1 MRAIRR
7 LSVLVPGVLGVLVA
21 LAAAGCADPSLEP
34 EADELRSELH
44 DLPGVASVDL
54 DYTAPITL
62 DSGKVAVTVRMD
74 RDAGT
79 DRVAEVVETAYDAFR
94 GTHHGEEADLAL
106 RVGRSSVALRS
117 FEPEAEV
124 AAVGDAV
131 RTGLAAAPAGGSVAI
146 DLTTQR
152 VPRGDHVAGTY
163 VVTLPPGSTGTDVP
177 AFLTELAAEH
187 ADDPLIGW
195 GAAAADGSAL
205 TYDHGFPPTDLV
217 AHWERIQAAGPPL
230 AVRAVE
236 DGALFATG
244 RPAAQRDVRP
254 QLRALGDGPW
264 TYDLSGPGGRRLA
277 SLDRY
282 LCLTTSEGPYDDRL
296 DAWVERELG
305 PCDPP

>member
-1 MRAIRR
+1 MRATHR
-7 LSVLVPGVLGVLVA
+7 LPVLVLAVLVV

-34 EADELRSELH
+34 EADELRSELRGM
-44 DLPGVASVDL
+44 PGVDSVDL
-54 DYTAPITL
+54 DYTEPVTL

-74 RDAGT
+74 HDAST
-79 DRVAEVVETAYDAFR
+79 DQVAEVVEAAYDAFR
-94 GTHHGEEADLAL
+94 GTHHGEEADLDL
-106 RVGRSSVALRS
+106 HTGRSSVALRS

-131 RTGLAAAPAGGSVAI
+131 RTGLEAAPAGGAVAI

-163 VVTLPPGSTGTDVP
+163 VITLSPGSSRTEVP
-177 AFLTELAAEH
+177 AFLAELASQH
-187 ADDPLIGW
+187 ADDPLVGW

-205 TYDHGFPPTDLV
+205 TYDHGFPPADLV
-217 AHWERIQAAGPPL
+217 AHWERVQAAGPPV

-236 DGALFATG
+236 DGALFVTG
-244 RPAAQRDVRP
+244 RAEAQQDVRP

-264 TYDLSGPGGRRLA
+264 TYDLAGPGGRRLA

-296 DAWVERELG
+296 DAWLERELG
-305 PCDPP
+305 PCDQR